1 MYTKAMNKKQ
11 IHKTIQYIIC
21 VVFLLTSVMLTGC
34 GKETVD
40 DGMTY
45 FHHSIADQTEADTQE
60 TQKEEAYLITGIDQ
74 TEESLRLYRY
84 TNGMEYRFYYGA
96 DTQFLAEL
104 ITQHW
109 LTGNRRNLHPLHHAH
124 QFRTLF

>member
-84 TNGMEYRFYYGA
+84 TNGMEYNGKGA
-96 DTQFLAEL
+96 NFLL
-104 ITQHW
+104 SD
-109 LTGNRRNLHPLHHAH
+109 LSP
-124 QFRTLF
+124 